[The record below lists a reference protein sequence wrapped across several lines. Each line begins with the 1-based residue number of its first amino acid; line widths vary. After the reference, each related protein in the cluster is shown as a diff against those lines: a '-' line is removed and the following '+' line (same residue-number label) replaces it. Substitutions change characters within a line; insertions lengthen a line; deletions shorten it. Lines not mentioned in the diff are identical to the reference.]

1 MAAHERL
8 RQYRV
13 RTPAQKNE
21 SRFDSGQNRRTG
33 QAVAPGRAG
42 ATLAAGLPHYI
53 EHGPYLFVHAGIR
66 PGIALAS
73 QQPYDLLAI
82 REEFWHSAAQFERV
96 IVFGHT
102 PTHRMGAAPGEIWI
116 RPDRIGIDTGA
127 KHGLR
132 LTLVDL
138 TCRKSYSC
146 STKEKGTYTD
156 FRMAAWGKNEG
167 CEN

>member
-1 MAAHERL
+1 TVTVGVVRAAALRGNLEQWLLDQHEKEE
-8 RQYRV
+8 Q
-13 RTPAQKNE
+13 T
-21 SRFDSGQNRRTG
+21 
-33 QAVAPGRAG
+33 AG
-42 ATLAAGLPHYI
+42 EKSWLKFAAGLPHYI